1 MIFLLSVCLVL
12 PLMAESAEEA
22 LIKDLKKSL
31 MAPCCWSGTVYDHG
45 HSQMEQEIEEFV
57 NEGKTKS
64 KILKY
69 YSTLYGERILAS
81 PEAKG
86 FNRAVWIAPPLLAV
100 LACVCFIVY
109 LKKPAQIPE
118 PVPTSSPE
126 IPFDEEIER
135 ELRELDS

>member
-1 MIFLLSVCLVL
+1 MILLLSVCLVL

-22 LIKDLKKSL
+22 LIKNIKKNL

-64 KILKY
+64 EILKY

-81 PEAKG
+81 PEGKG
-86 FNRAVWIAPPLLAV
+86 FNLAVWIAPPLLAV

-109 LKKPAQIPE
+109 LKKPATIPE
-118 PVPTSSPE
+118 PVQTSSPE

-135 ELRELDS
+135 ELRELDG